1 MVSNGASTLSYP
13 QVPQPLLTKWCLDP
27 TEAAPGE
34 SYDESDALGEP
45 LGAAAE
51 IQATYVRAPATYDAA
66 PSKYAQFA
74 RFR

>member
-1 MVSNGASTLSYP
+1 M
-13 QVPQPLLTKWCLDP
+13 PQPLLTKWCLDP

-34 SYDESDALGEP
+34 SYDESEALGEP
-45 LGAAAE
+45 LAAAAE

-66 PSKYAQFA
+66 PSKYAEFA